1 MSAGAFTRTRYR
13 ADSGDTHPIRVQPE
27 TLTAAFGA
35 TANSAPTDAIDNPI
49 SAKVSNGNRAFGLKP
64 RSVTIVFETNAPLA
78 TKLALTF
85 ACPYCSQ
92 LCIRTL
98 PQVTRFRTWG
108 NCYSS
113 GEESRKDSL
122 KTFNAN

>member
-49 SAKVSNGNRAFGLKP
+49 SAKVSNG
-64 RSVTIVFETNAPLA
+64 
-78 TKLALTF
+78 
-85 ACPYCSQ
+85 
-92 LCIRTL
+92 
-98 PQVTRFRTWG
+98 
-108 NCYSS
+108 
-113 GEESRKDSL
+113 
-122 KTFNAN
+122 

>member
-64 RSVTIVFETNAPLA
+64 RSVTIVFETNAPTGYKVGSYIRLPILQPA
-78 TKLALTF
+78 
-85 ACPYCSQ
+85 
-92 LCIRTL
+92 CIRTL

-108 NCYSS
+108 
-113 GEESRKDSL
+113 EL
-122 KTFNAN
+122 LQ